1 MFQSDWKRRGRRG
14 SRERPPGEA
23 DEASAVHAAKMRIV
37 TLAMNVPWGVMGIVP
52 ARVRPS
58 FS

>member
-1 MFQSDWKRRGRRG
+1 
-14 SRERPPGEA
+14 
-23 DEASAVHAAKMRIV
+23 MRIV